1 MDTDRALMEEE
12 LKHLQRRLKILE
24 RAMSTTEPD
33 GDSKNPSAKVSSRSL
48 SEASPLSEYS
58 RLARRVG

>member
-1 MDTDRALMEEE
+1 MDSERALMEEE

-33 GDSKNPSAKVSSRSL
+33 GDSKKSQKSSSNAI
-48 SEASPLSEYS
+48 SQISPLSEYS
-58 RLARRVG
+58 QLARRVG